1 MCIRIEFSSRRI
13 IRDTNMEAFPLFG
26 DTRWPL
32 WAHVKSLY
40 KRWLVSG
47 YKESC
52 NNVWPPLIIIINF
65 ISIAS
70 IPITVLGPYE
80 RSRQECRN
88 FESWIVSRCIHF
100 EPERHQTLYDGAPD
114 FSVNCNLPNA
124 SHVTN
129 YLFICSQLFSPM
141 KKVLHTSYNSSTGGN
156 SPNFVAS
163 VFRLQN
169 EERHVSEMRLQGM
182 DVLFGWTGQKTLNSN
197 DRTQNGDQRF
207 SLNNAKTMVCC
218 GCSF

>member
-1 MCIRIEFSSRRI
+1 MNPAIHAFFWKLVSLPQWWWLRFTWHLSRPRACFQSRDPCACFLTKTKKICIRIEFSSRRI
-13 IRDTNMEAFPLFG
+13 IRDTNMEAFALFG

-32 WAHVKSLY
+32 WPHVKSLY
-40 KRWLVSG
+40 KRLLVSG

-52 NNVWPPLIIIINF
+52 NSVWPPLIIIINF

-70 IPITVLGPYE
+70 ISITVLGPDE

-100 EPERHQTLYDGAPD
+100 EPGRHQTLYDGAPD

-141 KKVLHTSYNSSTGGN
+141 KKVLHTS
-156 SPNFVAS
+156 
-163 VFRLQN
+163 
-169 EERHVSEMRLQGM
+169 
-182 DVLFGWTGQKTLNSN
+182 
-197 DRTQNGDQRF
+197 
-207 SLNNAKTMVCC
+207 
-218 GCSF
+218 